1 MVDDMEQNSNLH
13 RQYEGNIK
21 LLKSKIIIFKV

>member
-1 MVDDMEQNSNLH
+1 MVDDVEQNSNLH

-21 LLKSKIIIFKV
+21 LLKSKTNYNF